1 MSAHGGSPQS
11 AAPTMEQPAWQP
23 EMANGEPY
31 SRAVHVINVGRAR
44 FAATEKYHAQTVGQH
59 LEHAQQRGWDGEA
72 TREVRESSSRVNS
85 DERKIDRIEERLSAI
100 EGLLRARLPGNG
112 FQGPPASSSSSSGPG
127 AMSQQIP
134 MRPATGASSCA
145 GTSSA
150 GNAPLKSG
158 HAASDSHCSSPLDF
172 DSPATYEGGSSL
184 TAQSTLAGEFFE
196 KAVLLGR
203 TPGFYGDGGD
213 DEINARMRDALAS
226 LKQMVAMQKET
237 ASADELTPGC
247 CGGHPEEGKVGGED
261 GALQKLEM
269 PPMQAVL
276 AILRR
281 VKESGSRVFEDDMA
295 FLDMDEFIALCKNVY
310 FATEEFSEATFII
323 VNAGLYHMFA
333 SEFDATNDEALRQQ
347 YCAYE
352 DQLQSNLDA
361 AFLRLPLCLPAT
373 MMNIKALLIGTM
385 HTIGYVCKPKLA
397 WTLITTAARMVL
409 TLGFH
414 RIDNSPAGMGV
425 AATAAPATTASA
437 TTGAAATATP
447 GSISAGTSPAAAA
460 AAAAAGTATSSASG
474 KTNVKV
480 LIFWYVYTIEK
491 ALALRLG
498 YSSVIRD
505 HDITIPYTL
514 DTSVQPGPFSGL
526 VNAWV
531 KLAVIQSRSYEQLYS
546 PQALS
551 QPREV
556 TVSCARELGRQLEA
570 VMDEAKRAR
579 DALAEAVGPDSKY
592 TGSLDMQLK
601 GDEIICYTTLTLIYR
616 AVPAAD
622 GSADTFAAECVEA
635 ARRVLEIHQECMAA
649 TANNM
654 HLQVS
659 QIHWSILLTP
669 FAPFFVLFCQT
680 ISTSSSADLAL
691 IQGFAASLIPASEY
705 SEPVKRLQRLCDVF
719 CKVAAVYLEAKARA
733 NQVGDRDMMQIGNE
747 FDMYFGAL
755 GLMQHQQQHQ
765 PMVEPQWNAQHH
777 HHHQQQQQQQQ
788 QQQHQHQHQ
797 QQFAAVQQHHQH
809 HPQHAQ
815 PDVQNLGMMM
825 PGFDMGLGDWYAG
838 NRNIMGLL
846 EGDMSTF
853 GMSPDVE
860 HGHGHGHVHGHMG

>member
-1 MSAHGGSPQS
+1 MF
-11 AAPTMEQPAWQP
+11 
-23 EMANGEPY
+23 Y
-31 SRAVHVINVGRAR
+31 SM
-44 FAATEKYHAQTVGQH
+44 
-59 LEHAQQRGWDGEA
+59 QQRSTMFKLSDSI
-72 TREVRESSSRVNS
+72 SSMHDNGHGTERTPRRVENSRF

-100 EGLLRARLPGNG
+100 EGLLRARLPVNG
-112 FQGPPASSSSSSGPG
+112 FQGPPASSSSSTGPG

-134 MRPATGASSCA
+134 IRTATAGSSCA
-145 GTSSA
+145 GTTSTP
-150 GNAPLKSG
+150 NAALKNS
-158 HAASDSHCSSPLDF
+158 ASDSHCSSPLDF

-226 LKQMVAMQKET
+226 LKQMVAMQREN

-247 CGGHPEEGKVGGED
+247 SGRNSEEGKVGGED

-269 PPMQAVL
+269 PPMPAVL
-276 AILRR
+276 AILKRI
-281 VKESGSRVFEDDMA
+281 KESNSRVFEDDMA
-295 FLDMDEFIALCKNVY
+295 FLDMEEFIGLCKNVY

-333 SEFDATNDEALRQQ
+333 SEFDATDDEGLREQ

-352 DQLQSNLDA
+352 DQCQSNLDA

-373 MMNIKALLIGTM
+373 MMNIKALLFGTM

-414 RIDNSPAGMGV
+414 RIDNNSPASDMAMTGGP
-425 AATAAPATTASA
+425 AATSGTAAMASMAATPA
-437 TTGAAATATP
+437 AAATTTP
-447 GSISAGTSPAAAA
+447 GAISAATSPAAAA
-460 AAAAAGTATSSASG
+460 TASTATNG
-474 KTNVKV
+474 KTNIKV

-531 KLAVIQSRSYEQLYS
+531 KLAVIQSRAYEQLYS
-546 PQALS
+546 PQALA

-556 TVSCARELGRQLEA
+556 TVSCARGLGRQLEA

-616 AVPAAD
+616 ALPAPE
-622 GSADTFAAECVEA
+622 GSVDSFDAQCVEA

-649 TANNM
+649 TADNM

-659 QIHWSILLTP
+659 QIHWSVLLTP
-669 FAPFFVLFCQT
+669 FAPFFVIFCQT

-691 IQGFAASLIPASEY
+691 IQAFAASLIPASEY

-733 NQVGDRDMMQIGNE
+733 SQVGDQDMMQIGNE

-755 GLMQHQQQHQ
+755 GLMQHQQQ
-765 PMVEPQWNAQHH
+765 PMVQPQWNGP

-788 QQQHQHQHQ
+788 QQQHHQQQQQQQQFAPVQHQ
-797 QQFAAVQQHHQH
+797 QQ
-809 HPQHAQ
+809 HPQHQ
-815 PDVQNLGMMM
+815 QQDVQNMGMMM

-838 NRNIMGLL
+838 SRSIMGLL

-853 GMSPDVE
+853 GMPPE
-860 HGHGHGHVHGHMG
+860 AGHGHGHGHGHIHGGHMG